1 MLTCT
6 SQFLTDT
13 DEDIS
18 GGLNMVMT
26 EHLLREAVP
35 WLLAEAGG
43 GVVAVPGDVLR
54 ENTSWFL
61 VKTIGRVLV
70 VAVVAVSRLHFPVVG
85 SVLTEDFPNQE
96 RKQESN

>member
-1 MLTCT
+1 MP
-6 SQFLTDT
+6 DT

-43 GVVAVPGDVLR
+43 GVAVVPGYVLL
-54 ENTSWFL
+54 ENASRFWDEA
-61 VKTIGRVLV
+61 IGRVLV
-70 VAVVAVSRLHFPVVG
+70 VAVVVVSCLQFLLVG
-85 SVLTEDFPNQE
+85 SVLTEDNPNQE
-96 RKQESN
+96 SK